1 MAAVA
6 AYGDVGK
13 DARNVLYGAATGL
26 YQFDQRLA
34 LSTKT
39 ADGVGLV
46 LSAINKG
53 EKADLS
59 LKSTYK

>member
-1 MAAVA
+1 MGVA
-6 AYGDVGK
+6 GYADVGK
-13 DARNVLYGAATGL
+13 DVREVLFGGREGL
-26 YQFDQRLA
+26 YQFDQKLT
-34 LSTKT
+34 LNTKT
-39 ADGVGLV
+39 ADGVALV